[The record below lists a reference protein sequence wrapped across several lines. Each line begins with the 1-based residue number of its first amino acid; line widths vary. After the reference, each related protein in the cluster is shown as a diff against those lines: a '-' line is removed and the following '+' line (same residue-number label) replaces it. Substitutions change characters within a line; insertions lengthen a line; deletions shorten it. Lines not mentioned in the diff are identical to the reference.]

1 MNIRKAR
8 LCVQCDEV
16 HELMSCPIC
25 GGKEFLSLHNYLPP
39 MCPDPAREGVS
50 GGFVNVGRIPL
61 FGLRGG
67 EYV

>member
-8 LCVQCDEV
+8 LCISCDEV
-16 HELMSCPIC
+16 HDKMFCPVC
-25 GGKEFLSLHNYLPP
+25 GEKEFLSLHNYLPP
-39 MCPDPAREGVS
+39 MCPDPAREGV
-50 GGFVNVGRIPL
+50 FNVGRIPL